1 MWLRDALT
9 EVNGKSFDLK
19 RLSAASFLLGFHVNQ
34 IYAVFWRHSE
44 FVMRDYALS
53 VGLMLA
59 SLGAAIA
66 LGRTAEAPVAQ

>member
-19 RLSAASFLLGFHVNQ
+19 RISAATFVIGFHVNQ
-34 IYAVFWRHSE
+34 VYDVFWRHAP
-44 FVMRDYALS
+44 FVMRDYA
-53 VGLMLA
+53 VTTGLMLA
-59 SLGAAIA
+59 ALGAAIA